1 MSPHD
6 PSDIAPIVVIGGG
19 PAGLTAAYEILRHG
33 GRPIV
38 LEKSEHV
45 GGIARTEQHNG
56 CRFDIGGHRFFTKVD
71 EVQRLWK
78 EVLPDDFIQVPRLS
92 RIFYARRFYQYPL
105 SLINT
110 FRNLGPIESAR
121 IAISYLKVRLRIIG
135 GRKLGL
141 KPLPEDT
148 LEQWV
153 TNRFGTRL
161 YRTFFK
167 TYTEKVW
174 GIPCNQIRADWA
186 AQRIKGLSLKA
197 AVMNALFQGRG
208 KVKSLITKFDY
219 PRLGPGQMWERFTQ
233 AINTRGGEVRMRSD
247 AVTIRHSGGRATAV
261 VVREGDRTCELAAQ
275 HVITSMPL
283 PELIRKLDPPAP
295 AHVRAAAEK
304 LSFRDFILVG
314 LVVHEPNLFPDNWIY
329 VHSPD
334 VKVGRIQNFGNWS
347 QSMVRDPSRTTSL
360 GMEYFCTRGD
370 PLWEMRDDDLINLA
384 KTELAALGL
393 ARGAEATDGYVIRQ
407 EKAYPVYDA
416 EYSTHLDTIRTYLAT
431 FANLQTVGRNGMHR
445 YNNQDHSMLTAL
457 LAVRNIYG
465 ARHDLWKVNVERS
478 YHEEFRVPPKT
489 SSEASHTAATRQELA
504 AVAAAVAAGTAEGR
518 S

>member
-1 MSPHD
+1 MNGQDD
-6 PSDIAPIVVIGGG
+6 PDGAPIVVIGGG

-38 LEKSEHV
+38 LEKSDHV

-56 CRFDIGGHRFFTKVD
+56 CRFDIGGHRFFTKVE
-71 EVQRLWK
+71 EVQRFWK

-92 RIFYARRFYQYPL
+92 RIFYGGRFYQYPL

-121 IAISYLKVRLRIIG
+121 IAMSYLKVKLRIIAG
-135 GRKLGL
+135 AKLGL
-141 KPLPEDT
+141 KPRPDGT
-148 LEQWV
+148 LEDWV
-153 TNRFGTRL
+153 TNRFGARL

-186 AQRIKGLSLKA
+186 AQRIKGMSLKS
-197 AVMNALFQGRG
+197 AVLNALFKGG
-208 KVKSLITKFDY
+208 DKVKSLITKFDY
-219 PRLGPGQMWERFTQ
+219 PRLGPGQMWERCAKTID
-233 AINTRGGEVRMRSD
+233 ARGGEVRMRSD
-247 AVTIRHSGGRATAV
+247 AIAIRHDGGRATSV
-261 VVREGDRTCELAAQ
+261 VVCQGNRTVELPAS
-275 HVITSMPL
+275 HVITSMPM

-295 AHVRAAAEK
+295 AHVRTAAEK

-314 LVVHEPNLFPDNWIY
+314 LVVHERDLFPDNWIY

-347 QSMVRDPSRTTSL
+347 ASMVPDPSRTTSL

-370 PLWEMRDDDLINLA
+370 ALWAMIDDDLIKLA

-416 EYSTHLDTIRTYLAT
+416 EYALHVETIRTYLAT
-431 FANLQTVGRNGMHR
+431 FTNLQTVGRNGMHR
-445 YNNQDHSMLTAL
+445 YNNQDHSMLTAM

-465 ARHDLWKVNVERS
+465 ERHDLWKVNVERS
-478 YHEEFRVPPKT
+478 YHEEFRVKPKVAGDNGRAPT
-489 SSEASHTAATRQELA
+489 EQRELT
-504 AVAAAVAAGTAEGR
+504 AVAAAAPEG
-518 S
+518 SGGPS